1 MGKEKVYG
9 VWAVRSGSSI
19 FGRAEGWCKEDGK
32 PLEFDSEKAAQD
44 YADEAG
50 RHATAN
56 VRYYVEEKEPEQG
69 AIKKRAAQPDLDARA
84 HEEVVPRNDAA
95 EKRNEIPGRQI
106 MPEADPLV

>member
-56 VRYYVEEKEPEQG
+56 VRSTEQQDHRQCPLLYTG
-69 AIKKRAAQPDLDARA
+69 EGTRTGRRQKDFRTGTAGFGC
-84 HEEVVPRNDAA
+84 PR
-95 EKRNEIPGRQI
+95 P
-106 MPEADPLV
+106 

>member
-32 PLEFDSEKAAQD
+32 PLEFVSEKAAQD

-50 RHATAN
+50 RHA
-56 VRYYVEEKEPEQG
+56 
-69 AIKKRAAQPDLDARA
+69 
-84 HEEVVPRNDAA
+84 
-95 EKRNEIPGRQI
+95 GRR
-106 MPEADPLV
+106 